1 MNRDLARIPGRL
13 DRTGVAGHSP
23 SMTDTNLPEALSGL
37 RAVAG
42 QYDLFVVD
50 QWGVMHDGVTA
61 HPGAV
66 EALAGLKATGS
77 AVVLLSNSGK
87 RVSESYRRL
96 AKLGFDRGLYDFAV
110 TSGEQVHRGLAD
122 RTDPFYATL
131 GRRFLMFAWDTD
143 RGIVDGLDYEETDDV
158 EGADFILCAGT
169 DRPNLDDYA
178 PVLERALARGLPLTC
193 ANPDKVSVQPDG
205 SLKICP
211 GAIAERYE
219 AMGGTVRWHGKP
231 GLDGYDAIRA
241 ATGVSGPG
249 LGIGDSLAHDIAGA
263 NGAGMDGHFITSGIH
278 QGDLP
283 MPPTADAVRA
293 LGASHNAVPRYFSEK
308 FTW

>member
-1 MNRDLARIPGRL
+1 VRL
-13 DRTGVAGHSP
+13 DPAARGGHSP
-23 SMTDTNLPEALSGL
+23 AMTNIASPEPLTGL
-37 RAVAG
+37 RRIADR
-42 QYDLFVVD
+42 YDLFVVD
-50 QWGVMHDGVTA
+50 QWGVLHNGVEP

-66 EALAGLKATGS
+66 EALANLKARGA

-87 RVSESYRRL
+87 RVSESYLRL
-96 AKLGFDRGLYDFAV
+96 AKLGFDRALYDFAV

-122 RTDPFYATL
+122 RADPFYAGL

-143 RGIVDGLDYEETDDV
+143 RGIVEGLDYEETDDV
-158 EGADFILCAGT
+158 EAADFILCAGT
-169 DRPNLDDYA
+169 DKPDLDAYA

-219 AMGGTVRWHGKP
+219 EMGGTVRWHGKP
-231 GLDGYDAIRA
+231 GRDAYAEIRA
-241 ATGVSGPG
+241 KTGVQGPG

-263 NGAGMDGHFITSGIH
+263 RGAGLDGHFITGGIH
-278 QGDLP
+278 RGDLP
-283 MPPTADAVRA
+283 SPPTIAAVAELGMRYDAV
-293 LGASHNAVPRYFSEK
+293 PDFFSEG
-308 FTW
+308 FVW

>member
-1 MNRDLARIPGRL
+1 MTGPASPGIAQ
-13 DRTGVAGHSP
+13 V
-23 SMTDTNLPEALSGL
+23 MTDTNLSEHLAGLS
-37 RAVAG
+37 AVADR
-42 QYDLFVVD
+42 YDLFVVD
-50 QWGVMHDGVTA
+50 QWGVMHNGVTA
-61 HPGAV
+61 HPGAIG
-66 EALAGLKATGS
+66 ALAGLKATGA

-96 AKLGFDRGLYDFAV
+96 AALGFDRGLYDFAV

-122 RTDPFYATL
+122 RTDPFYANL
-131 GRRFLMFAWDTD
+131 GRRFLMFAWDLD

-158 EGADFILCAGT
+158 EAADFILCAGT

-231 GLDGYDAIRA
+231 GRDGYDAIRA
-241 ATGVSGPG
+241 ETAVTGPG

-263 NGAGMDGHFITSGIH
+263 NGAGMDGLFITSGIH
-278 QGDLP
+278 QGDLTT
-283 MPPTADAVRA
+283 PPTAGSVHA
-293 LGASHNAVPRYFSEK
+293 LGTAYGAVPRYFSEG